1 MGEEALVGRV
11 RGEGEVD
18 EPEFA
23 DAGPGEDGPCCVT
36 LVGGRVLVVEDMV
49 RWVIGIGLRTVL

>member
-23 DAGPGEDGPCCVT
+23 DAGPREYGPCCVT
-36 LVGGRVLVVEDMV
+36 LVVLRALALEDVV
-49 RWVIGIGLRTVL
+49 RWVIG